1 MPGLT
6 SGLYVGLSGLQAH
19 QGALNVIGHNI
30 ANVNTPGYARQR
42 VELGTQDTQFFGGFG
57 YGPGVSINA
66 INGVRDRLLELQMY
80 SEQARQSGA
89 QSRYEGILS
98 VAAPMADEGDTG
110 LSAQLQKFLQGFQ
123 ELSLRPEDLS
133 LRQSLVGRAQTFIST
148 LQTRYR
154 QLDDERARADT
165 AIASDVQSINTLT
178 DQIAKLNSR
187 IASEPTPGSDSDGR
201 DQRKVLTDKLSKLIG
216 IHVFAGTHGE
226 YEITLDSGAATLVSD
241 NASYNLQVTRD
252 PVYNNFYRVDSIMG
266 TTVVD
271 VTQRIGDG
279 EVGARLDLRDNILA
293 GYQRQLDELAA
304 GVAGQVNL
312 LHRTGFDRTGLV
324 TGTDFFQ
331 GAVANA
337 ANGLPPIITA
347 ATNYKGMV
355 YALSVNGAVSGNP
368 GLIAAAGVAAS
379 PGDNA
384 IARAIA
390 ALHTTGSTVDTNG
403 DGVGDSGPFSQF
415 IGQLVNQV
423 GTQGQ
428 GFQIAADNQQNL
440 VTALQ
445 NQRDRVSAVDLD
457 EEATQMINFQR
468 GYQASARFISVINQ
482 LTDQLLNQ
490 FGR

>member
-1 MPGLT
+1 
-6 SGLYVGLSGLQAH
+6 VD
-19 QGALNVIGHNI
+19 
-30 ANVNTPGYARQR
+30 
-42 VELGTQDTQFFGGFG
+42 LGTQDTQFFGGFG
-57 YGPGVSINA
+57 YGPGVTINSIG
-66 INGVRDRLLELQMY
+66 GVRDRLLELQMY

-89 QSRYEGILS
+89 QGRYEGILS
-98 VAAPMADEGDTG
+98 VAAPLADEGDTG
-110 LSAQLQKFLQGFQ
+110 LSAQLQKFFQGFQ
-123 ELSLRPEDLS
+123 ELSVRPEDLS
-133 LRQSLVGRAQTFIST
+133 LRQNLVGRAQTFIST

-154 QLDDERARADT
+154 QLDDERGRADLGIGS
-165 AIASDVQSINTLT
+165 AVQEINNLT
-178 DQIAKLNSR
+178 DQIAQLNSR

-201 DQRKVLTDKLSKLIG
+201 DQRKNLTDTLSKLIG
-216 IHVFAGTHGE
+216 IHVFEGTHGE
-226 YEITLDSGAATLVSD
+226 YEITLDTGAATLVSD
-241 NASYNLQVTRD
+241 NIHYNLQVTRD

-266 TTVVD
+266 STVVD
-271 VTQRIGDG
+271 VTQRITDG
-279 EVGARLDLRDNILA
+279 EVGAKLDLRDNILA
-293 GYQRQLDELAA
+293 GYQKQLDELAA

-331 GAVANA
+331 GGVANA

-368 GLIAAAGVAAS
+368 NLIAAAGVANA

-390 ALHTTGSTVDTNG
+390 TLQSTGNTVDTNA
-403 DGVGDSGPFSQF
+403 DGLGDSGPYSQF

-428 GFQIAADNQQNL
+428 GFQVAADNQQNL

-445 NQRDRVSAVDLD
+445 NQRDRISGVDLD

-482 LTDQLLNQ
+482 LTDQLVNQ